1 MDLDTVLSTL
11 REKGKPN
18 TAKIYARHGV
28 KDPTFGV
35 SYADLYKLVKAIKQ
49 DHALACGLWATG
61 NHDARVLATMIAD
74 PEAFSADE
82 LDAWLAVCLDS
93 AIEGAVARMTARRK
107 DALAIGL
114 RWIDLPGEFASTA
127 GWFVLSGIT
136 ERGGLP
142 EKEAAR
148 LLERIQKKIHGAQN
162 RTRYGMNNA
171 LIAIGGY
178 IESLRDKALAAAR
191 AIGKVDVDHGETCCK
206 TPDAAEYIMK
216 MVAHQAKRA
225 GAATKEAGAKKAP
238 AKKAPAKKAQARPS
252 ARATT
257 R

>member
-35 SYADLYKLVKAIKQ
+35 SYGDLEKLVKAIRT
-49 DHALACGLWATG
+49 DHVLACGLWATG
-61 NHDARVLATMIAD
+61 NHDARVLATKIAD
-74 PEAFSADE
+74 PEAFSTDE
-82 LDAWLAVCLDS
+82 LDAWLAVALDYV
-93 AIEGAVARMTARRK
+93 IEGAVATLAARRK
-107 DALAIGL
+107 DALVIGL

-127 GWFVLSGIT
+127 GWFVLSGVAA
-136 ERGGLP
+136 RGDLP
-142 EKEAAR
+142 EKVATR
-148 LLERIQKKIHGAQN
+148 LLDRIQKKIHGAQN
-162 RTRYGMNNA
+162 RTRYGMNGA

-178 IESLRDKALAAAR
+178 IEPLREKALEVAR
-191 AIGKVDVDHGETCCK
+191 AIGKVEVDHGETNCK
-206 TPDAAEYIMK
+206 TPDAAEYITK

-225 GAATKEAGAKKAP
+225 GAATKKAG